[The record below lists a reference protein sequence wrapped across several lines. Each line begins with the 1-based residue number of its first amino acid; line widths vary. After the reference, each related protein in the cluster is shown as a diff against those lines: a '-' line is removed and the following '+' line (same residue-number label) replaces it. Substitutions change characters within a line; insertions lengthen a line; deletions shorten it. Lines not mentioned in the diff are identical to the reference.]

1 MKKIPT
7 TNDVLVL
14 RTDFS
19 DEKTWKSIC
28 KSIKTPEP
36 ENGFLPNVEFHSD
49 KKYEG
54 LKTNQLLSLLPDDYE
69 HPILFIVDDQSM
81 SNREHSIL
89 CIDLIDEPGKHFR
102 VIPSEVWGVENNLS
116 EANMDFID
124 FADSVDKDGVFRGF
138 N

>member
-36 ENGFLPNVEFHSD
+36 EN
-49 KKYEG
+49 
-54 LKTNQLLSLLPDDYE
+54 
-69 HPILFIVDDQSM
+69 
-81 SNREHSIL
+81 
-89 CIDLIDEPGKHFR
+89 
-102 VIPSEVWGVENNLS
+102 
-116 EANMDFID
+116 
-124 FADSVDKDGVFRGF
+124 
-138 N
+138 